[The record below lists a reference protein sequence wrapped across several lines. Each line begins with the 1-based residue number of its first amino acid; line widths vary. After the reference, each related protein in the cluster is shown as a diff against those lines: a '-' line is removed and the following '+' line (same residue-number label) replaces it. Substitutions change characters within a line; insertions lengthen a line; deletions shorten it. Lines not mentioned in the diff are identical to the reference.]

1 MIDDALSGRSNS
13 IRQPATGGR
22 AIGVY
27 LALSRNSGGGTMWNS
42 IQRGYMVF
50 LAEGQEGIG
59 AVREVGPVSISV
71 YVESFGEFV
80 VPLDAVTSVHD
91 QKVLLDRT
99 HVSRKLLRAAAR
111 AHDNEDPKHA
121 G

>member
-1 MIDDALSGRSNS
+1 
-13 IRQPATGGR
+13 
-22 AIGVY
+22 
-27 LALSRNSGGGTMWNS
+27 MWNS

-71 YVESFGEFV
+71 YVESFGEFM
-80 VPLDAVTSVHD
+80 VPMDAVTSVHD

-99 HVSRKLLRAAAR
+99 HVSRKLLRAAAH
-111 AHDNEDPKHA
+111 AHDNEDSKLA